1 MLAYLASCFLHHVPL
16 MSLLP
21 LRALSHLEGMF
32 VGRQQA
38 GAGTSGQKQKPMSLL
53 IVDEIDILM
62 TKDQS
67 VSHTDQKHK
76 DAQSV

>member
-1 MLAYLASCFLHHVPL
+1 
-16 MSLLP
+16 
-21 LRALSHLEGMF
+21 MF

-38 GAGTSGQKQKPMSLL
+38 GAGTSGQQQQQASKPMSLL

-67 VSHTDQKHK
+67 VRYKLW
-76 DAQSV
+76 DALNFIIDCHVSLKLCTRHVTASS